1 MVVRR
6 HSLAAMAGLLI
17 LGLMA
22 GAAPPASAQ
31 ERPAP
36 AVVAAP
42 AEVSDLRPAFRFT
55 GRLVADRKVEIRARV
70 PGFLE
75 AIRFEEGARVDAGD
89 PLYEVEA
96 APYEAVV
103 EQVEGEIDAAEADLA
118 LAEIERERKRQLVER
133 GTAAQS
139 ELDVAA
145 ANVGRVEG
153 RLKRLRG
160 ELARARLDV
169 AYCRIEAPFDGVVGL
184 TRADVGALVG
194 PETGSLATLTR
205 LDPMTAEFPIT
216 SAAYLRHRA
225 ARDGAPRDAAADVSL
240 ILADGRAY
248 ERPGRLDFLD
258 AAVSPGTDTLI
269 ARAVFENPDGL
280 LLDGALV
287 TVELV
292 ERSPRP
298 VLNVPQ
304 QAVQRDQAGA
314 FVMVVDAESRVELR
328 RVEVGETIEGRSVI
342 RSGLAE
348 GEVVVTEGINKIR
361 PGIRVDAALA
371 GDG

>member
-6 HSLAAMAGLLI
+6 FPHVALAALL
-17 LGLMA
+17 LGLA
-22 GAAPPASAQ
+22 AAPPASAQ

-42 AEVSDLRPAFRFT
+42 AEVTDLRPAFRFT

-70 PGFLE
+70 PGHLE
-75 AIRFEEGARVDAGD
+75 AIRFEEGARVSAGD
-89 PLYEVEA
+89 LLYEVEA

-103 EQVEGEIDAAEADLA
+103 QQVEGDIDAAEADLA
-118 LAEIERERKRQLVER
+118 LAEIERDRKRQLVER

-160 ELARARLDV
+160 ELARARLDLD
-169 AYCRIEAPFDGVVGL
+169 YCRVEAPFDGVVGL

-225 ARDGAPRDAAADVSL
+225 ARAGAPPDAAADVSL
-240 ILADGRAY
+240 ILADGSVYA
-248 ERPGRLDFLD
+248 RPGRLDFLD
-258 AAVSPGTDTLI
+258 AAVSPGTDTLL
-269 ARAVFENPDGL
+269 ARAVFDNPDGL

-292 ERSPRP
+292 ERTARP

-314 FVMVVDAESRVELR
+314 FVMVVDAESEVELR
-328 RVEVGETIEGRSVI
+328 RVEAGEVIEGRIVI